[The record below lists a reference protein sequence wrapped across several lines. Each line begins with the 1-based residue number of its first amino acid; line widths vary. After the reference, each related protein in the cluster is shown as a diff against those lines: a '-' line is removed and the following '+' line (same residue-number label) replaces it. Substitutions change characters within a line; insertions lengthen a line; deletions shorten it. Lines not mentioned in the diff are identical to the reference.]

1 MKKITIILFA
11 ALAMITSPLQVS
23 AAKQPAAMTQ
33 ADPGHASQKEITA
46 LETRLMAIK
55 ALDKSDLSRSEKKQL
70 RNEVTYIQKKMVAN
84 SGGVYI
90 SAGAIIII
98 VILLIIL
105 L

>member
-23 AAKQPAAMTQ
+23 AVNQPKAITQ
-33 ADPGHASQKEITA
+33 ADPGHASQKEINA
-46 LETRLMAIK
+46 LETRLLAIQ
-55 ALDKSDLSRSEKKQL
+55 ALDKTDLSRTEKKQL
-70 RNEVTYIQKKMVAN
+70 RNEVTFIQKKMVAS

>member
-11 ALAMITSPLQVS
+11 ALAMITSPLQAS
-23 AAKQPAAMTQ
+23 AVKQPKAITL
-33 ADPGHASQKEITA
+33 ADPGHNSQKEINA
-46 LETRLMAIK
+46 LETRLLAIQ

-70 RNEVTYIQKKMVAN
+70 RNEVTFIQKKMAAS